1 MCWIQVNTFQIVM
14 ATDGQRSFVTFLY
27 NDIQWTRAGRAL
39 AGINGGDGVRSVTV
53 TDSLSEAIMNIVTTN
68 NVGRP
73 GVWMYRV
80 DTSAIIDPSDP

>member
-1 MCWIQVNTFQIVM
+1 M
-14 ATDGQRSFVTFLY
+14 ASDGQRSFVIFVY
-27 NDIQWTRAGRAL
+27 DDIQWINGGSAL

-53 TDSLSEAIMNIVTTN
+53 PGSLSLSIMNIMTTS

-80 DTSAIIDPSDP
+80 DTPDIINPSEP

>member
-1 MCWIQVNTFQIVM
+1 MQVNTTFQIVM
-14 ATDGQRSFVTFLY
+14 ATDGQRSFVIFLY
-27 NDIQWTRAGRAL
+27 DDIQGTSGGDAL

-53 TDSLSEAIMNIVTTN
+53 PGSLSEAIMNITTTS

-80 DTSAIIDPSDP
+80 DTDGR

>member
-1 MCWIQVNTFQIVM
+1 M
-14 ATDGQRSFVTFLY
+14 ATDGQRSFVIFLY
-27 NDIQWTRAGRAL
+27 DDIQWTNSGYAL

-53 TDSLSEAIMNIVTTN
+53 TDSLSEAIMNIVTTS

>member
-1 MCWIQVNTFQIVM
+1 MVNVHLSFSSTM
-14 ATDGQRSFVTFLY
+14 TYKGQTVV
-27 NDIQWTRAGRAL
+27 DAL

-53 TDSLSEAIMNIVTTN
+53 PGSLSEAIMNITTTS

-80 DTSAIIDPSDP
+80 DTDGR